1 MKKYVLAL
9 STESR
14 FRSWTEF
21 VGYWNGRVYYNKIEE
36 ESYAGTFDDPQ
47 HEKVKKYTTRK
58 RAENGVKKFHGKF
71 VGYAV
76 EISEIE
82 YNQ

>member
-9 STESR
+9 STEPR

-21 VGYWNGRVYYNKIEE
+21 VGYWNGRVYFNRQ
-36 ESYAGTFDDPQ
+36 ESETFAGTFDDPR
-47 HEKVKKYTTRK
+47 HDKVKSYTTRK
-58 RAENGVKKFHGKF
+58 RAENGVEKFHEKF

-76 EISEIE
+76 EIVEIE
-82 YNQ
+82 